1 MLLYIKQK
9 DKKDP
14 LVEHSTSVLK
24 KLFEFFDNTLIVIS
38 DFLTQTKEQGTQQTI
53 NEKKKYHQSNKFKQ
67 TIKITTTT
75 RTANG
80 SPRSIG
86 SMP

>member
-9 DKKDP
+9 DKNDP
-14 LVEHSTSVLK
+14 LVEHSTSVK
-24 KLFEFFDNTLIVIS
+24 NTLIVIS

-75 RTANG
+75 RTADG